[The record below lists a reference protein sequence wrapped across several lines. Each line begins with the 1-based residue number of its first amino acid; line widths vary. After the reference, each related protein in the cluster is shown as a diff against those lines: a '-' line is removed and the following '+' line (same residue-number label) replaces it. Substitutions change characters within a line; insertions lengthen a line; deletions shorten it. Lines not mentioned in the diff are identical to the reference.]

1 MTGNVDMTKGEP
13 IKLIVGFAVP
23 MFIGNIF
30 QQVYNLTD
38 AAIVGKFVG
47 SEALAAVGATG
58 TAVFLLVSWLIGFT
72 RGAGVIFAQYVGS
85 GRYDSMRRALATL
98 IYAMAAMTIIISLGG
113 IFVSKPLL
121 RFLSTP
127 PDIIDASVSYI
138 RIMFM
143 GTAGSALYNICASAL
158 NSIGDSKTPIYALIA
173 SAVTNIVLDLVFV
186 LNFGLGVDGSAYA
199 TIISQFVSGMI
210 CLLFIIKK
218 QKILHIKKD
227 EWKFNSIMFSKIVKM
242 GAPNALQSSF
252 ISLGGLGVQRLVNSC
267 GTATVAAYTAANKID
282 SMAIQP
288 VVSMGM
294 AVSVFTAQ
302 NIGAGNI
309 DRIVSGLKKVL
320 KVIVSA
326 CAVLAVGIV
335 VFRVP
340 LLWLFLD
347 KVTDA
352 ESIAIGGNYLC
363 VVGIAYVIAGIMQSF
378 LNVLKGAGDVNVS
391 MTIGL
396 VELGSRVLFAYML
409 VMLFDMG
416 SFGIWLSTPLSWG
429 TACTMTVIRYLSGKW
444 KTKAIV
450 D

>member
-113 IFVSKPLL
+113 ILISKPLL

-158 NSIGDSKTPIYALIA
+158 NSIGDSGTPIYALIA

-186 LNFGLGVDGSAYA
+186 LSFGLGVDGSAYA

-218 QKILHIKKD
+218 QKILHIKTD

-242 GAPNALQSSF
+242 GAPNALQSSL

-288 VVSMGM
+288 IVSMGM

-302 NIGAGNI
+302 NIGAGNV